1 MTDERR
7 GKELEKIKRRRR
19 SILKKIRERERESK
33 DVTPPSCVSLA
44 IPIPI
49 TFTELYIISIIRF
62 IKVHS

>member
-19 SILKKIRERERESK
+19 RSILKKMRERESK

>member
-7 GKELEKIKRRRR
+7 GKEREKIKK

>member
-7 GKELEKIKRRRR
+7 GKEREKIKR
-19 SILKKIRERERESK
+19 SILKKIRERESK

>member
-7 GKELEKIKRRRR
+7 GKEREKIKR

>member
-7 GKELEKIKRRRR
+7 GKEREKIKK
-19 SILKKIRERERESK
+19 SILKKIRERESK

>member
-1 MTDERR
+1 MTADERR
-7 GKELEKIKRRRR
+7 GKELEKIKRR
-19 SILKKIRERERESK
+19 SILKKIRERESK

>member
-1 MTDERR
+1 MTADERR

-19 SILKKIRERERESK
+19 SILKKIRERESK

>member
-19 SILKKIRERERESK
+19 SILKKIRERESK